1 LNLKMLGPDAIL
13 VGKAVPYEL
22 IATNEGR
29 TALQG
34 LTVRLLVPANATIES
49 PATSEGMTQSISED
63 QNHGIAWDVENLP
76 AGSSRSLK
84 VSLRTEQPE
93 HFALSLDWR
102 IENPTV
108 SIPLRVQHPQ
118 LIMALEGPS
127 EADYGTPQP
136 YRLRVR
142 NPGNAT
148 AEGVVVYLEAPPN
161 ANTRHE
167 LGDIAPGSERVV
179 EVELTFQQSGPVTVH
194 AKSISESMNLEASQS
209 IDVQIRPSQLV
220 ATWTGPSEAYQ
231 GNIAEY
237 ALTLENQGAI
247 DALNNECQVAF
258 PSGTELVALPPGVSR
273 DGNRLRWTIPKIA
286 VGETSTWNFQFN
298 MSQSGDHELSLETS
312 CSTAEPIQAS
322 IQTKVDSVAD
332 LSMTVNDPISPA
344 PVGQPVVYQITIT
357 NRGKKTAE
365 DVFVIAQFSDGI
377 EPISMEGHAGKLVP
391 GQALFDT
398 ISKIEPG
405 EVLNLVVTAEASK
418 PGTHR
423 FRAAVRC
430 QGSED
435 DLLKEES
442 TRYVASG
449 PSGSSSSTKK

>member
-102 IENPTV
+102 IENP
-108 SIPLRVQHPQ
+108 
-118 LIMALEGPS
+118 EGPS

-377 EPISMEGHAGKLVP
+377 EPISMEGHAGKLV
-391 GQALFDT
+391 
-398 ISKIEPG
+398 
-405 EVLNLVVTAEASK
+405 LNLVVTAEASK